1 MPKEKP
7 FISSII
13 IFYMIVA
20 SNFVLA
26 DEAKGIKIRS
36 IDAEII
42 ESAEGDLLKL
52 EGNVII
58 KTDSVELWSDKA
70 LYDRSNQEISLE
82 GNVRALSKNLS
93 MDARQ
98 MKADF
103 LDNSFLLTHSSF
115 TFMQRGF
122 GKAQAVS
129 FKINE
134 DIELLNV
141 SISSCNNE
149 KANWNLEAS
158 EITILK
164 DRRNVIIKDVKVKVN
179 DIPILYLPYMRSAV
193 GKEKFS
199 GFLSPSI
206 KQGKDGLDV
215 SIPYF
220 INLASN
226 YDLTINPRFIEE
238 RGSGFGAEGRFL
250 TKNSKGLL
258 AFSYFP
264 EDRKLS
270 KQTGFDDKRWA
281 TKISSQSILGSNL
294 FINLNSEH
302 VSDNL
307 YFEDLNDDI
316 LGTQQKDFLT
326 RSLAIRFDSENLA
339 LKGKLKHF
347 HNLNPFSYDEY
358 ETRPHL
364 NLDYHKKFNNLGLRL
379 ITDYSKFSYDESFNP
394 LEKENNLK
402 RTYVEPSLYF
412 FKTSHSYIT
421 TFKAGKRDITYKDK
435 LDSTDNSYNWA
446 ELTYKIF
453 LEKRHGSKFKSLSPI
468 AKIVWLDG
476 ENRFNKSI
484 DSKFLDLNFDTLF
497 NKNWY
502 SGSDLFLEENRL
514 ILGFE
519 HNYFDTSNGD
529 EIYLSLGRAF
539 FDDKE
544 NNLRGDSKQSSY
556 VAELRTTISNKL
568 SLNGSIEIDSSL
580 ETISR
585 GQLGITYKKDQRNNI
600 QLRSIYKRFANYLNE
615 TSIWDDADQPINQLE
630 LISQWELT
638 DKLLFFG
645 KISKDFEMNYSRDI
659 SYGVEYSN
667 CCLKL
672 GVMKRK
678 WKDQNYY
685 NFFNMEQDT
694 LSDLMGNIQAD
705 RERDNI
711 YLFFE
716 LTELGRFG
724 KTISEVL
731 TSRSFQ

>member
-1 MPKEKP
+1 M
-7 FISSII
+7 II
-13 IFYMIVA
+13 A

-26 DEAKGIKIRS
+26 DEAKGINIRS

-103 LDNSFLLTHSSF
+103 LDNSFLLSQSSF

-141 SISSCNNE
+141 SVSSCNNE
-149 KANWNLEAS
+149 KTNWNLEAS

-164 DRRNVIIKDVKVKVN
+164 DRRNVITKDVKVKVN
-179 DIPILYLPYMRSAV
+179 DVPILYLPYIRSAI

-302 VSDNL
+302 VSDDL

-326 RSLAIRFDSENLA
+326 RSLAIRFDSGNLA

-412 FKTSHSYIT
+412 FKTSNSYIT

-453 LEKRHGSKFKSLSPI
+453 LEKRQGSKFKSLSPI

-519 HNYFDTSNGD
+519 HSYFDTSNGD

-544 NNLRGDSKQSSY
+544 INLRGDSKQSSY
-556 VAELRTTISNKL
+556 VAELRTTISNKF
-568 SLNGSIEIDSSL
+568 SLNGSIEINSSL

-585 GQLGITYKKDQRNNI
+585 GQIGITYKKDQRNNI
-600 QLRSIYKRFANYLNE
+600 QLRSIYKRVANYLNE
-615 TSIWDDADQPINQLE
+615 TYTWADADQPINQLE
-630 LISQWELT
+630 LISQWELS

-645 KISKDFEMNYSRDI
+645 KISKDFEINYSRDI

-672 GVMKRK
+672 GIMKRK

-685 NFFNMEQDT
+685 NFFNVEQEAINH
-694 LSDLMGNIQAD
+694 LMGNIQAD

>member
-1 MPKEKP
+1 MLKEKP

-13 IFYMIVA
+13 IIHVIIA

-26 DEAKGIKIRS
+26 DEAKSINIRS

-52 EGNVII
+52 EGNVTI

-93 MDARQ
+93 MDASQ

-103 LDNSFLLTHSSF
+103 LDNSFLLSRSSF

-122 GKAQAVS
+122 GKAQSVS

-134 DIELLNV
+134 NIELLNV

-149 KANWNLEAS
+149 KTNWDLEAS

-164 DRRNVIIKDVKVKVN
+164 DRRNVITKDIKVKVN
-179 DIPILYLPYMRSAV
+179 DIPILYIPYIRSAI

-206 KQGKDGLDV
+206 KQGKDGLDI

-250 TKNSKGLL
+250 TSNSNGLL

-264 EDRKLS
+264 EDRKLNE
-270 KQTGFDDKRWA
+270 QTGFDDKRWA
-281 TKISSQSILGSNL
+281 SKISAQSILGPNL
-294 FINLNSEH
+294 FIKLNSEH
-302 VSDNL
+302 VSDDL

-326 RSLAIRFDSENLA
+326 KSFAIRFDSENLT
-339 LKGKLKHF
+339 LKGKLKYF

-358 ETRPHL
+358 ETRPNL

-379 ITDYSKFSYDESFNP
+379 ITDFSKFSYDESFNP

-402 RTYVEPSLYF
+402 RIYVEPSLYF
-412 FKTSHSYIT
+412 LKTSNSYST
-421 TFKAGKRDITYKDK
+421 TFKVGKRDTTYKDN

-453 LEKRHGSKFKSLSPI
+453 LEKRQGSKFKSLSPM

-476 ENRFNKSI
+476 ENKFNKSI

-502 SGSDLFLEENRL
+502 SGSDLFLEKDRL

-529 EIYLSLGRAF
+529 EVYLSLGRAF

-544 NNLRGDSKQSSY
+544 NDFRGDSKQSSY
-556 VAELRTTISNKL
+556 VAELRTTISNKFSL
-568 SLNGSIEIDSSL
+568 SGSIEIDSSL

-600 QLRSIYKRFANYLNE
+600 QLRSIYKRVANYLNE

-630 LISQWELT
+630 LISQWELS

-645 KISKDFEMNYSRDI
+645 KMSKDFEINYSRDI

-672 GVMKRK
+672 GIMKRK

-685 NFFNMEQDT
+685 NFFNKEQEAINY
-694 LSDLMGNIQAD
+694 LMGNIQAD

>member
-1 MPKEKP
+1 M
-7 FISSII
+7 II
-13 IFYMIVA
+13 A

-26 DEAKGIKIRS
+26 DEAKGINIRS

-70 LYDRSNQEISLE
+70 LYDRSNQKISLE

-103 LDNSFLLTHSSF
+103 LDNSFLLSQSSF
-115 TFMQRGF
+115 SFMQRGF
-122 GKAQAVS
+122 GKAQTVS

-149 KANWNLEAS
+149 KTNWNLEAS

-164 DRRNVIIKDVKVKVN
+164 DRRNVITKDVKVKVN
-179 DIPILYLPYMRSAV
+179 DIPILYLPYIRSAI

-302 VSDNL
+302 VSDDL

-326 RSLAIRFDSENLA
+326 RSLAIRFDSGNLA

-402 RTYVEPSLYF
+402 RIYVEPSLYF
-412 FKTSHSYIT
+412 FKTSNSYIT

-453 LEKRHGSKFKSLSPI
+453 LEKRQGSKFKSLSPI

-502 SGSDLFLEENRL
+502 SGSDLFLEKNRL

-519 HNYFDTSNGD
+519 HSYFDTSNGD

-544 NNLRGDSKQSSY
+544 INLRGDSKQSSY
-556 VAELRTTISNKL
+556 VAELRTKISNKF
-568 SLNGSIEIDSSL
+568 SLNGSIEINSSL

-585 GQLGITYKKDQRNNI
+585 GQIGITYKKDQRNNI
-600 QLRSIYKRFANYLNE
+600 QLRSIYKRVANYLNE
-615 TSIWDDADQPINQLE
+615 TSIWDDAGQPINQLE
-630 LISQWELT
+630 LISQWELSS
-638 DKLLFFG
+638 KLLFFG
-645 KISKDFEMNYSRDI
+645 KISKDFEINYSRDI

-685 NFFNMEQDT
+685 NFFNMEQEA
-694 LSDLMGNIQAD
+694 LSDRMGNIQAD
-705 RERDNI
+705 IERDNI

>member
-13 IFYMIVA
+13 IFYVIVA

-26 DEAKGIKIRS
+26 DEAKGINIRS

-93 MDARQ
+93 MDASR

-103 LDNSFLLTHSSF
+103 LDNSFLLSNSSF

-134 DIELLNV
+134 NIELLNV

-149 KANWNLEAS
+149 KTNWNLEAS
-158 EITILK
+158 EIAILK
-164 DRRNVIIKDVKVKVN
+164 DRRNVITKDVKVKVN
-179 DIPILYLPYMRSAV
+179 DIAIFYLPYIRSAI

-206 KQGKDGLDV
+206 KQGKDGLDM

-226 YDLTINPRFIEE
+226 YDLTISPRFIED
-238 RGSGFGAEGRFL
+238 RGSGFSAEGRFL
-250 TKNSKGLL
+250 TSNSNGLL

-264 EDRKLS
+264 EDRKLND
-270 KQTGFDDKRWA
+270 QTGVEDKRWA
-281 TKISSQSILGSNL
+281 SKISSQSILGSNL

-302 VSDNL
+302 VSDDL

-339 LKGKLKHF
+339 LKAKLKHF

-358 ETRPHL
+358 ETRPHF
-364 NLDYHKKFNNLGLRL
+364 NLDYHKKLNNLGLRL
-379 ITDYSKFSYDESFNP
+379 ITDYSKFSYDKSFNP
-394 LEKENNLK
+394 LEKENNLQ
-402 RTYVEPSLYF
+402 RIYVEPSLYF
-412 FKTSHSYIT
+412 SKTSHSYIT
-421 TFKAGKRDITYKDK
+421 TFKAGKRDINYESNLT
-435 LDSTDNSYNWA
+435 STDNSYNWA

-453 LEKRHGSKFKSLSPI
+453 LEKRQGSRFKSLSPI

-502 SGSDLFLEENRL
+502 SGSDLFLEKNRL

-519 HNYFDTSNGD
+519 HSYFDTSNGD
-529 EIYLSLGRAF
+529 KIYLSLGRAF
-539 FDDKE
+539 FEDKE
-544 NNLRGDSKQSSY
+544 INLRGDAKQSSY
-556 VAELRTTISNKL
+556 VAELRTTISNEFSL
-568 SLNGSIEIDSSL
+568 SGSIEIDSSL

-600 QLRSIYKRFANYLNE
+600 QLRSIYKRVANYLNE
-615 TSIWDDADQPINQLE
+615 NSIWDDADQPINQLE
-630 LISQWELT
+630 LISQWELS

-645 KISKDFEMNYSRDI
+645 KISKDFEMNFSRDI
-659 SYGVEYSN
+659 SYGIEYSN
-667 CCLKL
+667 CCLKM

-685 NFFNMEQDT
+685 NFFNIEQET
-694 LSDLMGNIQAD
+694 LNLLMRNIEAE

-711 YLFFE
+711 YIFFE